1 MKNVVVLFFFICS
14 SSFAQYTAY
23 RDPNPSSYRMMPINF
38 DTPYNNHGNANLGKF
53 NKAYNIIG
61 IPYVADEYV
70 EGSTTILDKKGF
82 TAPMRYNAANDVVEF
97 LDDDKKTKE
106 LLRRPYITA
115 TFNKKTYE
123 VLTYIKNE
131 KERLAYFNRLNE
143 GETQLLYKPK
153 KVVKI
158 DLQKFQG
165 KTQAKYKDAS
175 MYYLKKGAK
184 PAEMIDLKKEAL
196 LLKLSHEKV
205 ALTKFIKDYELNLKN
220 KTDAV
225 RLIEYYNTLTS
236 PKAVIEKAQS

>member
-1 MKNVVVLFFFICS
+1 MKNIVFVLLFVCS
-14 SSFAQYTAY
+14 SSFAQFG
-23 RDPNPSSYRMMPINF
+23 NPANWSMMPWGSDMIADSPF
-38 DTPYNNHGNANLGKF
+38 DNRSSPNWSALDQ
-53 NKAYNIIG
+53 AYNIIG
-61 IPYVADEYV
+61 TPYVADEYV

-143 GETQLLYKPK
+143 GKTQLLYKPK

-220 KTDAV
+220 EADAV